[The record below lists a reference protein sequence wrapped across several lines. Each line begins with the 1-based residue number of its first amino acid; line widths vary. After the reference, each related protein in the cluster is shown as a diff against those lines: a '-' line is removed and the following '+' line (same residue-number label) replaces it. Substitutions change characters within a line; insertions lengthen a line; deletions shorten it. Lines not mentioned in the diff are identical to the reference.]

1 VTLGRLLTGAAVVLG
16 AAVLAPLAIA
26 GDRPDDRADRT
37 SVGTLSA
44 GAGTFAPIG
53 TADTV
58 EARLR
63 AGLDARGSQVVP
75 TRPDDRAGKIGV
87 GSVETY
93 VPTAPTAS
101 TGTHWTDPFTVGWIA
116 AAFALVGVAL
126 VYGVVHGRGGGG
138 GMHGTPRRP
147 TVAH

>member
-1 VTLGRLLTGAAVVLG
+1 MLLG

-44 GAGTFAPIG
+44 GAATFAPIG

-63 AGLDARGSQVVP
+63 AGLDAQGSQVVP
-75 TRPDDRAGKIGV
+75 TRPDDRAGMIGV
-87 GSVETY
+87 GSVEATM
-93 VPTAPTAS
+93 PTEPVAS
-101 TGTHWTDPFTVGWIA
+101 TRTHWTDPFTVGWIA
-116 AAFALVGVAL
+116 AAFALLGVAL
-126 VYGVVHGRGGGG
+126 VYGVEHRRGSGGGTR
-138 GMHGTPRRP
+138 GTPRTP